1 MYINTNFSSANSSL
15 RTSKI
20 EYIILHYTEIP
31 LQDALARL
39 ISAKSE
45 VSAHYLIKKDGEVL
59 QLVDDYKIAWHAGK
73 SSWKNFTHLNCYSL
87 GIEIDNPGTSEFSAI
102 QMQSCIE
109 LCSYLVNKHNINSSN
124 VIGHSD
130 VAPDRKIDPGIFF
143 DWQMLAKHGLGY
155 WHGLEYRQDLANTIL
170 YKFGQQGK
178 EIANFQHDLRELGYK
193 LNISGKIDS
202 QTSNVIRAFQA
213 HFCPELIWDKGGL
226 GFYQNLSAIYHWD
239 SFSEQALQKLLSSKS
254 VINNNS

>member
-1 MYINTNFSSANSSL
+1 MYINTKFSSVNYPL
-15 RTSKI
+15 RTCKI
-20 EYIILHYTEIP
+20 EYIILHYTEI
-31 LQDALARL
+31 LLEDALAKLTDRE
-39 ISAKSE
+39 SE
-45 VSAHYLIKKDGEVL
+45 VSAHYLIKEDGEVL

-73 SSWKNFTHLNCYSL
+73 SSWKNFTHLNSYSL

-109 LCSYLVNKHNINSSN
+109 LCSYLVNKH
-124 VIGHSD
+124 
-130 VAPDRKIDPGIFF
+130 PGIYF

-155 WHGLEYRQDLANTIL
+155 WHGLEYCQDLANTIL

>member
-1 MYINTNFSSANSSL
+1 MYINTKFSSVNSSV

-31 LQDALARL
+31 LQDALTRL

-73 SSWKNFTHLNCYSL
+73 SSWKNFTHLNRHSL
-87 GIEIDNPGTSEFSAI
+87 GIEIDNSGISEFSAI
-102 QMQSCIE
+102 QIESCIE
-109 LCSYLVNKHNINSSN
+109 LCLYLVNKHNINPAS

-143 DWQMLAKHGLGY
+143 DWQMLAKQGLGC
-155 WHGLEYRQDLANTIL
+155 WHNLEYSQELANKIL
-170 YKFGQQGK
+170 YKFGQEGK
-178 EIANFQHDLRELGYK
+178 KIAKLQQDLRKLGYK
-193 LNISGKIDS
+193 VNISGKIDI
-202 QTSNVIRAFQA
+202 QTNNVIRAFQA
-213 HFCPELIWDKGGL
+213 HFCPKLIWNKGGIN
-226 GFYQNLSAIYHWD
+226 FYRNLENIYEWD
-239 SFSEQALQKLLSSKS
+239 SFSEEALQKLLS
-254 VINNNS
+254 

>member
-1 MYINTNFSSANSSL
+1 MYINTKFSSANSSL
-15 RTSKI
+15 KTSKI

-73 SSWKNFTHLNCYSL
+73 SSWKNFTHLNRHSL
-87 GIEIDNPGTSEFSAI
+87 GIEIDNSGISEFSAI
-102 QMQSCIE
+102 QIESCIE
-109 LCSYLVNKHNINSSN
+109 LCLYLVNKHNINPAS

-143 DWQMLAKHGLGY
+143 DWQRLAKQGLGW
-155 WHGLEYRQDLANTIL
+155 WHNLEYSQELANKIL
-170 YKFGQQGK
+170 YKFGQEGK
-178 EIANFQHDLRELGYK
+178 KIAKLQQDLRKLGYK
-193 LNISGKIDS
+193 VNISGKIDI
-202 QTSNVIRAFQA
+202 QTNNVIRAFQA
-213 HFCPELIWDKGGL
+213 HFCPKLIWNKGGIN
-226 GFYQNLSAIYHWD
+226 FYRNLENIYEWD
-239 SFSEQALQKLLSSKS
+239 SFSEEVLQKLLS
-254 VINNNS
+254 